1 MILFDISIKYYR
13 GIDLL
18 ENLKCGDINSYVG
31 KNDSGKSIILK
42 ALNCFFHNEFSL
54 SDIYKGIPSGE
65 VTQLKLR
72 FTPSE
77 PINSLA
83 LDNDG
88 KICLIKKMSFT
99 SAGKLNKELFYEHN
113 DINDD
118 RFENVWGIKE
128 EDLNNYLEELGIQPT
143 RSGRGVTNLSK
154 IEQIDQNT
162 QTLGRRLKIHPGDDF
177 IKNIS
182 KQYQTFEIPEYYLFN
197 ADHDLNVSS
206 TEFQNQFKPIAIQ
219 SLDNNNTLTTQIE
232 TNVGNDLENEFSTI
246 TSLMKKNV
254 PELDRIKPN
263 ITCNWK
269 NLVKFDLSLKF
280 TNENYEIPIE
290 NKGTG
295 FKRLLMVAYFEYL
308 AQKQANRYR
317 IYGLE
322 EPETFLHPTLQ
333 YDLLESIKILSENNQ
348 FFLTT
353 HSPVFAG
360 ATKDS
365 NIVIVKKNN
374 GISTYHTSEDE
385 DSVLDEVINELGI
398 RPNFNLLNDAFRKVI
413 FVEGKGDV
421 LFWEI
426 ALSKLNGLLPPD
438 ILFIPCGGD
447 QLEFFV
453 NAELCRKINRHF
465 LFIADSDKGS
475 SDYDSKMANKANLKS
490 TVEEMGGEFELL
502 RKREIE
508 NYYHR
513 AAIQRLLGT
522 AFTLSADFQINPY
535 DDIKE
540 VIKEKIL
547 ANHNGNFK
555 AKNNLDIFREMT
567 EAEWDESAVTVDGT
581 NDIRKI
587 IEKIIA

>member
-1 MILFDISIKYYR
+1 MVLFDISIKYYR
-13 GIDLL
+13 GIELL

-42 ALNCFFHNEFSL
+42 ALNSFFHNEFSL
-54 SDIYKGIPSGE
+54 SDIYKGIPAGE
-65 VTQLKLR
+65 VTQMKLR

-77 PINSLA
+77 PINTLA

-162 QTLGRRLKIHPGDDF
+162 YTLGRRLKIHPGDDF

-182 KQYQTFEIPEYYLFN
+182 KQYQTFELPEYYLFN

-219 SLDNNNTLTTQIE
+219 SLDNNNSLTTQIE
-232 TNVGNDLENEFSTI
+232 TNVESDLENEFSTI

-263 ITCNWK
+263 ISCNWK

-365 NIVIVKKNN
+365 NIVIVKKDN
-374 GISTYHTSEDE
+374 GLSTYHTSEDE

-465 LFIADSDKGS
+465 LFIADSDKGAT
-475 SDYDSKMANKANLKS
+475 DYDSKMANKANLKT
-490 TVEEMGGEFELL
+490 TVEDMGGEFELL

-513 AAIQRLLGT
+513 NAIQRLLG
-522 AFTLSADFQINPY
+522 ADFTLSADFQINPY

-547 ANHNGNFK
+547 ANYTGNFK

-567 EAEWDESAVTVDGT
+567 ETEWDESAVTVDGT

-587 IEKIIA
+587 IEKIII

>member
-1 MILFDISIKYYR
+1 MTLFDISIKYYK
-13 GIDLL
+13 GIEVL
-18 ENLKCGDINSYVG
+18 ENLKCGDINTYVG

-42 ALNCFFHNEFSL
+42 ALNCFFNNEFSF
-54 SDIYKGIPSGE
+54 SDTYKGIPAGE
-65 VTQLKLR
+65 VTQIKLR
-72 FTPSE
+72 FTPTE

-83 LDNDG
+83 LDSDG
-88 KICLIKKMSFT
+88 KISLIKKMSFST
-99 SAGKLNKELFYEHN
+99 AGRLNKDLFYEHN
-113 DINDD
+113 DISDD
-118 RFENVWGIKE
+118 RFENVWGVKE
-128 EDLNNYLEELGIQPT
+128 ENLNNYLEELGIQPT

-162 QTLGRRLKIHPGDDF
+162 QTIGRRLKIHPAEDF
-177 IKNIS
+177 IKNIV
-182 KQYQTFEIPEYYLFN
+182 KQYGSVELPEYYFFN
-197 ADHDLNVSS
+197 AEQDLNVSS
-206 TEFQNQFKPIAIQ
+206 AEFQNQFKPIANQ
-219 SLDNNNTLTTQIE
+219 SLENNANLTTQIE
-232 TNVGNDLENEFSTI
+232 TNVESDLENEFKIIST
-246 TSLMKKNV
+246 LMKKNV
-254 PELDRIKPN
+254 PELDKIKPN

-280 TNENYEIPIE
+280 TNENYDIPIA

-308 AQKQANRYR
+308 AQRQANRYR

-322 EPETFLHPTLQ
+322 EPETFLHPSLQ

-360 ATKDS
+360 ATKDT

-374 GISTYHTSEDE
+374 GISTYHNSENADRA
-385 DSVLDEVINELGI
+385 LDEVINELGI
-398 RPNFNLLNDAFRKVI
+398 RPNFNLLNDDYRKVV

-426 ALSKLNGLLPPD
+426 ALTKLNGAIPTE

-453 NAELCRKINRHF
+453 NAKLCRKINRHF
-465 LFIADSDKGS
+465 LFIADSDKGAIN
-475 SDYDSKMANKANLKS
+475 YNSKLASKANIKL
-490 TVEEMGGEFELL
+490 TVENMGGEFELL
-502 RKREIE
+502 MKREIE

-513 AAIQRLLGT
+513 DAIQRILGT
-522 AFTLSADFQINPY
+522 SFTLPNDFQINPY
-535 DDIKE
+535 EDIKE

-547 ANHNGNFK
+547 ATYTGNFK
-555 AKNNLDIFREMT
+555 AKNNLEIFREMT
-567 EAEWDESAVTVDGT
+567 VAEWDASSVPVNGS
-581 NDIRKI
+581 NDLRKI
-587 IEKIIA
+587 IQKILV